1 MDYETY
7 CEKYQHEIRE
17 AYEEELLEH
26 WYPRHLV
33 REIHDGYEEFCERC
47 RKESDEYE
55 PNTN

>member
-55 PNTN
+55 PT